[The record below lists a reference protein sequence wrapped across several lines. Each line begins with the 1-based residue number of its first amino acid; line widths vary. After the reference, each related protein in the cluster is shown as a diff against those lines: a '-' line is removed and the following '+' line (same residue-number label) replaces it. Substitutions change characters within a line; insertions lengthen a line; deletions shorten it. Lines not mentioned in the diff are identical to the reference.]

1 MQFII
6 FWNFSMFQYTPDS
19 PQVKQNLIS
28 TITNFVCELP
38 HELQNGLRLIT
49 LGNQEI
55 LEKPQIWVETVS
67 HPEKKLAI
75 SVKKYA
81 EADIKVL
88 QSGPILLDFLI
99 PLQLPHPTPNC
110 RCAPRNKCN
119 RNIFKCVG
127 RQPQLLFV
135 IFKGGKQLLT
145 ATWRTSYNFKT
156 SYFHIAGWTE
166 YLTE

>member
-1 MQFII
+1 MEFFDVLVHARFATSKTKLDIYYNKLCMWVASRVAKRLKTYNIRKLGNIRKTSNLGGDSLPPGKKIGNISQKVCRSRYQSFIV
-6 FWNFSMFQYTPDS
+6 WSNFTWFPYPA
-19 PQVKQNLIS
+19 
-28 TITNFVCELP
+28 TITP
-38 HELQNGLRLIT
+38 
-49 LGNQEI
+49 
-55 LEKPQIWVETVS
+55 
-67 HPEKKLAI
+67 
-75 SVKKYA
+75 
-81 EADIKVL
+81 
-88 QSGPILLDFLI
+88 
-99 PLQLPHPTPNC
+99 PHPTPNC